1 MTSRQIEHIQQVAHL
16 LPLMQGEV
24 ELPKLETCGRRWLEE
39 IRIESMM
46 NDDKVRARQRF
57 RVCVTAQ
64 RMTCC
69 LMLCKVCE
77 TLIQKHGL
85 GGAETLLKQ
94 QPNLWKK
101 MLQKVQT
108 PKILDAF
115 DVIADSLLENALY
128 FFRDRIENA
137 FNSRDYLS
145 AADRRR
151 TGRNDSIYERLD
163 MQFTFEQALQ
173 QSVAVKGA
181 GVTRNSVKQM
191 LKNWKKQGIIISV
204 EEGQYRKTP
213 NGCH

>member
-1 MTSRQIEHIQQVAHL
+1 
-16 LPLMQGEV
+16 
-24 ELPKLETCGRRWLEE
+24 
-39 IRIESMM
+39 
-46 NDDKVRARQRF
+46 
-57 RVCVTAQ
+57 
-64 RMTCC
+64 MTCC